1 MAKIDSSRLPSKKT
15 FTVSIYDNQHRKN
28 LALRAKKVTDL
39 YDSVVASL
47 TQQAALHFE
56 GTKPNEEFDW
66 KDYPQL
72 QKLADKLIDN
82 LGTSLQANIDE
93 GCQEAW
99 TLADTKND
107 AMVDYLTQ
115 NYNLKQSVIDNLK
128 RPHTEA
134 LAEYLKRRDE
144 GMGLSDGTGNL
155 KGVWNLGEFKSE
167 LELSLEACIGRGMSA
182 ADMSREIRQYLKYP
196 DKLFRRVRDKDT
208 GALRLSK
215 AAAAFHP
222 GRGVYRSSYKN
233 ALRLTATE
241 NNIAY
246 RSADHARWQNLDF
259 VVGIEIC
266 ISNNHPV
273 NDICDELCGK
283 YPKEFKFTGWHPWC
297 RCFAVPVL
305 ASDEQC
311 ERYFKAIENGEDVTD
326 WNFNDKVT
334 EMPDVWN
341 KWISDNK
348 ERITNASSLPYFIK
362 DNFKNGD
369 INKGLRWATAK
380 KTAIKKVKE
389 PAIGDTTPT
398 FKERLKNGETIEEL
412 VKRLGKDTPITLR
425 NYAKQI
431 ENNVEAE
438 YDRSMIKP
446 YQEKSIKDALQA
458 TLEKSDFGMLI
469 QHKTLEKILD
479 SKFMNQLET
488 GTSGGVLNKAARKE
502 YSAKAF
508 GTPKTAKAE
517 EFEKYGLLLDKDK
530 LRSLDT
536 TQELSNYTSYGT
548 IEVRLNKDKV
558 IATFT
563 AGDSLDN
570 YSDIMPSLTTD
581 PKSISVNFG
590 KFESVSKAFWK
601 IAQANPRA
609 KGNKLSDMV
618 KALNAEYIELQY
630 HGTLT
635 AKQIESVTFPSFL
648 DVRFAKDGVKKAM
661 ANGIDVF
668 YKENDKIVKLTKQK
682 AKTL

>member
-1 MAKIDSSRLPSKKT
+1 MAKIDSSRLPSKKK

-72 QKLADKLIDN
+72 QKLADKLIDD

-99 TLADTKND
+99 TLSDTKND

-196 DKLFRRVRDKDT
+196 DKLFRRVRDKET

-246 RSADHARWQNLDF
+246 RSADYARWQNLDF

-297 RCFAVPVL
+297 RCFAVAIL
-305 ASDEQC
+305 ASDDEC
-311 ERYFKAIENGEDVTD
+311 ERYFKAIENGEDVSG
-326 WNFNDKVT
+326 WNFKEKVT
-334 EMPDVWN
+334 DMPDAWN
-341 KWISDNK
+341 KWVSDNK
-348 ERITNASSLPYFIK
+348 ERIANAKSLPYFIK

-369 INKGLRWATAK
+369 VSKGLVWTIAK
-380 KTAIKKVKE
+380 KKTTVASKPTTQQKIQNRVAGYVQTQAAKDYETRKTAWTHKRNYHLETTEKRTMRNGMEYNCKIY
-389 PAIGDTTPT
+389 TTPGGTKIVVPTNIPKSYHLTVQDVSNALEMLPVELKAQTKEVHLVNFLNPDDAIWKIRYKNFTQSYATGGNGTIT
-398 FKERLKNGETIEEL
+398 FYKTPKGWTKADAIADLPFTLSHENGHNIDRYYEKLSGNKPSETNEWKNAIAA
-412 VKRLGKDTPITLR
+412 DT
-425 NYAKQI
+425 K
-431 ENNVEAE
+431 
-438 YDRSMIKP
+438 
-446 YQEKSIKDALQA
+446 
-458 TLEKSDFGMLI
+458 
-469 QHKTLEKILD
+469 
-479 SKFMNQLET
+479 
-488 GTSGGVLNKAARKE
+488 TSGKASMRTYGENSPHEDFAD
-502 YSAKAF
+502 AF
-508 GTPKTAKAE
+508 GYFVHKAE
-517 EFEKYGLLLDKDK
+517 WFKKNFPARYK
-530 LRSLDT
+530 
-536 TQELSNYTSYGT
+536 
-548 IEVRLNKDKV
+548 I
-558 IATFT
+558 
-563 AGDSLDN
+563 
-570 YSDIMPSLTTD
+570 
-581 PKSISVNFG
+581 ISR
-590 KFESVSKAFWK
+590 
-601 IAQANPRA
+601 I
-609 KGNKLSDMV
+609 L
-618 KALNAEYIELQY
+618 
-630 HGTLT
+630 
-635 AKQIESVTFPSFL
+635 
-648 DVRFAKDGVKKAM
+648 
-661 ANGIDVF
+661 GIP
-668 YKENDKIVKLTKQK
+668 
-682 AKTL
+682 